1 MFTDPGWKRIARYIY
16 FKEMDGGEK
25 IAVVLATMSP
35 NRDDFLLNKGEFER
49 VLNGKRDG
57 RVDHTFVVAAKLARP
72 CEYQGAEFAEALAA
86 RLANRPTIDGI
97 YGEFWALQLYDIDN
111 STPL

>member
-1 MFTDPGWKRIARYIY
+1 MFTDPGWKRISRYIY
-16 FKEMDGGEK
+16 FKELDGGQK
-25 IAVVLATMSP
+25 IAVVLATMAP
-35 NRDDFLLNKGEFER
+35 NRDSFALNKGEFER

-57 RVDHTFVVAAKLARP
+57 KVDHAFVVAVKLARP
-72 CEYQGAEFAEALAA
+72 YEYQGAEFAEALAV

-111 STPL
+111 NAPL